1 MSRACG
7 PAPASEVKATSVCSP
22 PYRRRRPPAMASS
35 HPPTVEGPAGRAVDD
50 LETSGVRPDRSCRK
64 AQPASHCFTQWRSR
78 RSPQGNGSLATS
90 RSASA
95 PEPASKAPGPVRE
108 KSPKVGTQPEFPP
121 VAGML
126 GRGRLHAIRRI
137 LHEGEVREAHRSPWG
152 ESAAGWLFIAWVN
165 GLLQGPFLLAD
176 NGNDS
181 NLVVVWLWR
190 LAAQPPQQSGVA
202 AAAGV
207 MPPSARPTATDAM
220 RSTAVAVPHDG

>member
-1 MSRACG
+1 M
-7 PAPASEVKATSVCSP
+7 TL
-22 PYRRRRPPAMASS
+22 RRPAYAA
-35 HPPTVEGPAGRAVDD
+35 TVHAGR
-50 LETSGVRPDRSCRK
+50 LSRPATASPNGGQGDRPKGTGRWP
-64 AQPASHCFTQWRSR
+64 PAARLPRRSR
-78 RSPQGNGSLATS
+78 PRRP
-90 RSASA
+90 
-95 PEPASKAPGPVRE
+95 PGPVRE